1 MIGVSPGRASETSD
15 AMSTVNATK
24 RWRPFPTGFR
34 LVQRSVLPG
43 FGLTMGVTVLYLSL
57 IVLIPLSGLFIV
69 TSDMTLDDF
78 LKIMSNELVKR
89 SFALTFRASLVAAT
103 VNAFFGFI
111 VAWVLVRYRFFGRRL
126 IDAMVDLPF
135 AMPTA
140 VSGIALAQIYSEN
153 GWLGQYL
160 PFAVR
165 GTEVGVTI
173 ALVFIGLPFVIR
185 TLQPSFEEIEKELEE
200 VSASL
205 GANRWQTF
213 TKVIFPTVLP
223 AFITG
228 FAMALA
234 RAIGE
239 YGSVLFI
246 GGMIPGKTEIM
257 SSVILSKL
265 YEENG
270 HIAASAVAIVMLA
283 ASFGLLL
290 LINLVQMWANRRF
303 ANAQ

>member
-1 MIGVSPGRASETSD
+1 MA
-15 AMSTVNATK
+15 
-24 RWRPFPTGFR
+24 RPA
-34 LVQRSVLPG
+34 LLQRSVLPG
-43 FGLTMGVTVLYLSL
+43 FGLTMGFTVLYLSL

-69 TSDMTLDDF
+69 TSHLSLSDF
-78 LKIMSNELVKR
+78 LQIMSNDLVKK
-89 SFALTFRASLVAAT
+89 SFTLTFRASFVAAV

-111 VAWVLVRYRFFGRRL
+111 VAWVLVRYWFPGRRI

-140 VSGIALAQIYSEN
+140 VSGIALAQIYSEH
-153 GWLGQYL
+153 GWLGSHFSF
-160 PFAVR
+160 PIR
-165 GTEVGVTI
+165 GTEIGVTI
-173 ALVFIGLPFVIR
+173 ALIFIGMPFVIR
-185 TLQPSFEEIEKELEE
+185 TLQPSLQEIDKELEE

-213 TKVIFPTVLP
+213 TKVIFPAVLP

-228 FAMALA
+228 FAMAFA

-283 ASFGLLL
+283 ASFGILLA
-290 LINLVQMWANRRF
+290 INLVQLWANRRF

>member
-1 MIGVSPGRASETSD
+1 
-15 AMSTVNATK
+15 MSVAEAIK
-24 RWRPFPTGFR
+24 RISPFPVGFR

-43 FGLTMGVTVLYLSL
+43 FGLTMGITVLYLCL

-69 TSDMTLDDF
+69 TSHLTFDDF
-78 LKIMSNELVKR
+78 LKIMSNDLVKK
-89 SFALTFRASLVAAT
+89 SFFLTFRASFLAA
-103 VNAFFGFI
+103 VINAVFGFI
-111 VAWVLVRYRFFGRRL
+111 VAWVLVRYRFLGRRFL
-126 IDAMVDLPF
+126 DAMVDLPF

-153 GWLGQYL
+153 GWLGQYFSF
-160 PFAVR
+160 PIR

-173 ALVFIGLPFVIR
+173 ALIFIGLPFVIR

-223 AFITG
+223 ALITG
-228 FAMALA
+228 FAMAFA

-283 ASFGLLL
+283 ASFGILLA
-290 LINLVQMWANRRF
+290 INLVQMWANRRF